1 MINSVFT
8 TISDELNQFF
18 GNRFSLS
25 EEKVIISALPDS
37 SENNNPT
44 HDDNLIVSLVNIE
57 QEKISSKSM
66 SNYENR
72 PVNLYLYILF
82 AAGFSENNYEEA
94 LKLLSA
100 TISFFQSRPV
110 FTHQNTPDLH
120 PKVEKLCFEMVNLNI
135 QELSQMW
142 GIQGGKYYPSVLYKA
157 RVVTIREDIIE
168 DTARMIGFGTDV
180 KL

>member
-1 MINSVFT
+1 MINSVFA
-8 TISDELNQFF
+8 TISEELNQYF

-44 HDDNLIVSLVNIE
+44 HDDNLIISLVNIE
-57 QEKISSKSM
+57 QEKLTSKSM
-66 SNYENR
+66 ANYENK
-72 PVNLYLYILF
+72 PVNIYLYVLF

-100 TISFFQSRPV
+100 TVGFFQQKPV

-120 PKVEKLCFEMVNLNI
+120 PKVEKLHFEMVNLNI

-157 RVVTIREDIIE
+157 RVVTIREDILS
-168 DTARMIGFGTDV
+168 DTARMVGFGTDV
-180 KL
+180 NL